1 LPVISNGINF
11 MRNKF
16 MAVPAKLSKYGIWI
30 GIIGFVVIVM
40 TEHASHMF
48 IEARATGVLLFT
60 ILSGAVITTSLF
72 GKRSWCKHICPLGK
86 VVGHFADLSVVEL
99 GSNTNVCSS
108 QCQTH
113 DCVKDKNCPMGIHPS
128 VAASTTDCILCLA
141 CVKRCQH
148 KSARINA
155 RFPWQNM
162 IGREKW
168 ELPGAMFTTL
178 LVASVLA
185 VKLPSW
191 GLLDRYIAIHIS
203 GFQAG
208 GTFVTDILLSC
219 IFLFVFTA
227 MVFLAAGFAGREKWR
242 ENFVRVAPSYLFIAF
257 AGFLNIYLHEFI
269 YDGHNLIPWLLEAV
283 GLGGIVPID
292 LVTPNLGT
300 LKVLIPLITLTGATT
315 SLLMLKAIADKYSLP
330 RMTYR
335 SHQVIILLT
344 LVAFLFIL

>member
-1 LPVISNGINF
+1 
-11 MRNKF
+11 
-16 MAVPAKLSKYGIWI
+16 
-30 GIIGFVVIVM
+30 M

-128 VAASTTDCILCLA
+128 AAAATKDCILCLA

-148 KSARINA
+148 KSVRISARL
-155 RFPWQNM
+155 PWQNM
-162 IGREKW
+162 IAREKW
-168 ELPGAMFTTL
+168 ELPGAMFSIL

-185 VKLPSW
+185 VKITSW
-191 GLLDRYIAIHIS
+191 EPFDRYIGIHLSGFRTGNQFVTDVLFSCFFLFLFTALALLIS
-203 GFQAG
+203 GFPG
-208 GTFVTDILLSC
+208 KN
-219 IFLFVFTA
+219 
-227 MVFLAAGFAGREKWR
+227 RWR
-242 ENFVRVAPSYLFIAF
+242 EYFVHVGPSYLFLAF
-257 AGFLNIYLHEFI
+257 AGFLNTYLHEFI
-269 YDGHNLIPWLLEAV
+269 YNGHNLIPWLLESV
-283 GLGGIVPID
+283 GLGGVISAE

-300 LKVLIPLITLTGATT
+300 MKALIPLFTLMGATA
-315 SLLMLKAIADKYSLP
+315 SLFMLKAIADKYSLP
-330 RMTYR
+330 KMVYR
-335 SHQVIILLT
+335 GHQIILLLT
-344 LVAFLFIL
+344 SLVFLFIL